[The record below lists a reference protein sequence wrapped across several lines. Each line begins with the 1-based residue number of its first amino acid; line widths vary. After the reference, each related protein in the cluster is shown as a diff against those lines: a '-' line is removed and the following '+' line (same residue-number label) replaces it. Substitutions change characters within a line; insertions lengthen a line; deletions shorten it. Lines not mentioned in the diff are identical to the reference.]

1 MYVMEMNLEDIIAEK
16 DEKDQR
22 LLMAEFRNLGGY
34 ETLGEFFEDLEEMSE
49 KMSEE
54 MSEEKGRI
62 AFLAAQHP

>member
-16 DEKDQR
+16 DEKNQR

-49 KMSEE
+49 KMI
-54 MSEEKGRI
+54 RR
-62 AFLAAQHP
+62 Q

>member
-1 MYVMEMNLEDIIAEK
+1 MS
-16 DEKDQR
+16 
-22 LLMAEFRNLGGY
+22 
-34 ETLGEFFEDLEEMSE
+34 EEMSE